1 MPKTGRAT
9 PEEKELAATIRGD
22 FDGTFYL
29 TLSQVGKVIG
39 AKSPHTVREW
49 LATLVPLWR
58 NGRKVWL
65 VSDVAHKMLNSKGGR
80 EAV

>member
-1 MPKTGRAT
+1 MPKILRAT

-22 FDGTFYL
+22 FGGAFYL
-29 TLSQVGKVIG
+29 TLSQVGTVIG

-49 LATLVPLWR
+49 LSTLAPLWR

-65 VSDVAHKMLNSKGGR
+65 VSDVAHKMLDSRGGR
-80 EAV
+80 TAV